1 MARTSTRGRLLF
13 HSESRSKPVR
23 SSTHKA
29 ALDPHAVPFKLQRP
43 VLVLVPHPSQLSPPS
58 TLKLSEPD
66 PDDLRGS
73 VRKLIT
79 ELLVFTSGTPGARMC
94 WEVTLFRDHVVLRYR
109 VILVGW
115 PPEIPF
121 QDLSKQGA
129 PSAAQMRTL
138 INLMLSGKL
147 YFARATSAQLR
158 IARLDAS
165 GISPGPLY
173 REALPLPNLC
183 RRDMG
188 SRKTRYNGEG
198 NICVSRHVRD
208 GPKSAKMIEGAEDA
222 MVETQSQPSGS
233 RLPLPRMRNQFG
245 HLGWYENSGWR
256 EIGHHYCNLDLPDG
270 EFSDSDTDPISEF
283 TDDE

>member
-1 MARTSTRGRLLF
+1 MTRTSTRGRLIL
-13 HSESRSKPVR
+13 HSESPAKPVR
-23 SSTHKA
+23 SSAHKA
-29 ALDPHAVPFKLQRP
+29 ALDPHAVPFQLQRP
-43 VLVLVPHPSQLSPPS
+43 VLVLVPHPSQLSPP

-79 ELLVFTSGTPGARMC
+79 ELLVFTSGVPGARMC
-94 WEVTLFRDHVVLRYR
+94 WEVTLFRDQVVLRYH
-109 VILVGW
+109 VILIGW
-115 PPEIPF
+115 PSDIPF

-138 INLMLSGKL
+138 IGLMLTGEL
-147 YFARATSAQLR
+147 YFAWATSAQLR

-165 GISPGPLY
+165 GISPSPLH
-173 REALPLPNLC
+173 RKALPLPNLC

-188 SRKTRYNGEG
+188 SRKTRYDDQG
-198 NICVSRHVRD
+198 NARVPRYARD
-208 GPKSAKMIEGAEDA
+208 GPKSVK
-222 MVETQSQPSGS
+222 MVEEAEEDVVETHTQPSGG
-233 RLPLPRMRNQFG
+233 RVPLPRMRNQFG
-245 HLGWYENSGWR
+245 HLGWYENGGWR

-270 EFSDSDTDPISEF
+270 EHSDSDSISEF